1 MGRLIDI
8 DEVKKRLP
16 IMENDWGMVIN
27 ETLHKELDKVPT
39 VEAISKADMVAI
51 LDKIKAEIIEKSIT
65 DCELHGCGTDDLLID
80 TSEALAIID
89 KYTAGSEG

>member
-1 MGRLIDI
+1 MTR
-8 DEVKKRLP
+8 E
-16 IMENDWGMVIN
+16 
-27 ETLHKELDKVPT
+27 
-39 VEAISKADMVAI
+39 EAIEHGKEQLLIFGGEHREFIEISIKALDN

>member
-1 MGRLIDI
+1 MTR
-8 DEVKKRLP
+8 E
-16 IMENDWGMVIN
+16 
-27 ETLHKELDKVPT
+27 
-39 VEAISKADMVAI
+39 EAIEHGKDQLLIFGGKHREFIEMSIKALDN

-89 KYTAGSEG
+89 KYTAGNED

>member
-1 MGRLIDI
+1 MTR
-8 DEVKKRLP
+8 E
-16 IMENDWGMVIN
+16 
-27 ETLHKELDKVPT
+27 
-39 VEAISKADMVAI
+39 EAIEHGKEQLDTFGGKHREFIEMSIKALDN

-65 DCELHGCGTDDLLID
+65 DCELHGCGTSDLLID